1 MRTSLRDRLFSATRW
16 RLTLLNATVLC
27 TILLLLTGFL
37 YLVEA
42 ATTDAEINR
51 LLAHVVQQERG
62 EDLVQI
68 LQRRQ
73 LVIDPPRP
81 FSPAPLQ
88 AFFLLVDTQGRV
100 HEGAAYLLPG
110 LPDQGALQQALTTR
124 TSDVREITLHGVH
137 LRLVTAPVLDHTGK
151 PVGVIQVYVSLAGR
165 DSELSRLL
173 LVLLVS
179 SALGIG
185 VSALAARF
193 LAVRALI
200 PVQRAYE
207 QQEQFVADASHELRA
222 PLTLLQAD
230 VEVLKRALEPLP
242 PSGMGAGSIPGT
254 EQMRA
259 NVVEPCLGDRYPLAG
274 TRPKTAGTLSGG
286 QVTRPKTPGGDPL
299 LALSSADVEVIDE
312 MHTEIGHMNALIAD
326 LLTLARYDAGMHPFT
341 KQVVVLSPLLSSVVD
356 RLTMQAVQA
365 QVTLHLLL
373 PDDPE
378 HLAVEGDPTALRRL
392 FLALLHNAITYTPV
406 GGQVWLEAKGI
417 PTINRGTTRV
427 AVSVRDTGCGI
438 AATDLPH
445 LFTRFY
451 RADKAR
457 TRSGPTSEGQSPGGT
472 GLGLA
477 IAQAI
482 VERHGGTITAFSP
495 GEGQGST
502 FTVVLK
508 RIEQEAM
515 ISTPLPA
522 RHAFP
527 P

>member
-1 MRTSLRDRLFSATRW
+1 
-16 RLTLLNATVLC
+16 
-27 TILLLLTGFL
+27 
-37 YLVEA
+37 
-42 ATTDAEINR
+42 
-51 LLAHVVQQERG
+51 
-62 EDLVQI
+62 
-68 LQRRQ
+68 
-73 LVIDPPRP
+73 
-81 FSPAPLQ
+81 
-88 AFFLLVDTQGRV
+88 
-100 HEGAAYLLPG
+100 
-110 LPDQGALQQALTTR
+110 
-124 TSDVREITLHGVH
+124 
-137 LRLVTAPVLDHTGK
+137 
-151 PVGVIQVYVSLAGR
+151 
-165 DSELSRLL
+165 
-173 LVLLVS
+173 
-179 SALGIG
+179 
-185 VSALAARF
+185 
-193 LAVRALI
+193 
-200 PVQRAYE
+200 
-207 QQEQFVADASHELRA
+207 
-222 PLTLLQAD
+222 
-230 VEVLKRALEPLP
+230 
-242 PSGMGAGSIPGT
+242 
-254 EQMRA
+254 
-259 NVVEPCLGDRYPLAG
+259 
-274 TRPKTAGTLSGG
+274 
-286 QVTRPKTPGGDPL
+286 
-299 LALSSADVEVIDE
+299 VEVIDE

-356 RLTMQAVQA
+356 RLTTQAVQA

-378 HLAVEGDPTALRRL
+378 HLAVDGDPTALRRL

>member
-1 MRTSLRDRLFSATRW
+1 MSTSVRDALFSATRW
-16 RLTLLNATVLC
+16 RLTLLNVTVLC

-51 LLAHVVQQERG
+51 LLAQVVQQERG

-68 LQRRQ
+68 VQRRQ
-73 LVIDPPRP
+73 PVIDPPRS

-88 AFFLLVDTQGRV
+88 AFFLLVDTQERV
-100 HEGAAYLLPG
+100 HEGAAYVLPG
-110 LPDQGALQQALTTR
+110 LPDQGALQQVMATR
-124 TSDVREITLHGVH
+124 TSDLLEITLHGVH
-137 LRLVTAPVLDHTGK
+137 LRLATVPVLDRTGK
-151 PVGVIQVYVSLAGR
+151 PVGVIQAYVSLAGR
-165 DSELSRLL
+165 DSELERLL
-173 LVLLVS
+173 LVLLVG

-200 PVQRAYE
+200 PIQRAYE

-230 VEVLKRALEPLP
+230 VEVLKRALESLPLP
-242 PSGMGAGSIPGT
+242 GTRAESMPGT
-254 EQMRA
+254 EHMRGM
-259 NVVEPCLGDRYPLAG
+259 EGG
-274 TRPKTAGTLSGG
+274 ETLL
-286 QVTRPKTPGGDPL
+286 T
-299 LALSSADVEVIDE
+299 LSSADMEVIDE
-312 MHTEIGHMNALIAD
+312 MHAEIGHMNALITD

-341 KQVVVLSPLLSSVVD
+341 KHVVVLSPLLSSMVD
-356 RLTMQAVQA
+356 RLSMQTAQA
-365 QVTLHLLL
+365 QLTLHLLL

-392 FLALLHNAITYTPV
+392 FLALLQNAITYTPV
-406 GGQVWLEAKGI
+406 GGQIWLEAKGI
-417 PTINRGTTRV
+417 PGKRV

-457 TRSGPTSEGQSPGGT
+457 TRSGPIREGQSPGGA

-482 VERHGGTITAFSP
+482 VERHGGTITASSR

-508 RIEQEAM
+508 RIGQERTNA
-515 ISTPLPA
+515 TPLPA
-522 RHAFP
+522 RYESP

>member
-1 MRTSLRDRLFSATRW
+1 MSTPGHDEPFSATRW
-16 RLTLLNATVLC
+16 RLTLLNATALC

-37 YLVEA
+37 YVVEA
-42 ATTDAEINR
+42 ATTDAELNR

-68 LQRRQ
+68 LQRSQ
-73 LVIDPPRP
+73 PVIDPPRP
-81 FSPAPLQ
+81 FSPATLQ
-88 AFFLLVDTQGRV
+88 AFFLLVDTRGHV
-100 HEGAAYLLPG
+100 HEGAAYVLPG
-110 LPDQGALQQALTTR
+110 LPDQGTVQRALATR
-124 TSDVREITLHGVH
+124 TTDVRDISLHGWH
-137 LRLVTAPVLDHTGK
+137 LRLMTVPLLDHTGK

-165 DSELSRLL
+165 DSELERLL

-193 LAVRALI
+193 LAVRALM

-222 PLTLLQAD
+222 PLALLQAD
-230 VEVLKRALEPLP
+230 VEVLKRALVPFP
-242 PSGMGAGSIPGT
+242 PSGMRTGSMPET
-254 EQMRA
+254 EQMRGT
-259 NVVEPCLGDRYPLAG
+259 EGDD
-274 TRPKTAGTLSGG
+274 T
-286 QVTRPKTPGGDPL
+286 L
-299 LALSSADVEVIDE
+299 LALSGADVEIIDE

-326 LLTLARYDAGMHPFT
+326 LLTLARYDAGRHPFT
-341 KQVVVLSPLLSSVVD
+341 KQVVVLSPLLASMVE
-356 RLTMQAVQA
+356 RLTMQAAQA

-378 HLAVEGDPTALRRL
+378 HFAVEGDPSALRRL
-392 FLALLHNAITYTPV
+392 FLALLHNAITYTSA

-417 PTINRGTTRV
+417 AGKRV
-427 AVSVRDTGCGI
+427 AVSVHDTGCGI

-457 TRSGPTSEGQSPGGT
+457 TRSGPTGEGPGPGGT

-482 VERHGGTITAFSP
+482 VERHGGTIAASSP

-502 FTVVLK
+502 FTVVLR
-508 RIEQEAM
+508 RIEQGAM
-515 ISTPLPA
+515 TSTPLPA
-522 RHAFP
+522 RPAFP

>member
-1 MRTSLRDRLFSATRW
+1 MRTSLRDALFSATRW
-16 RLTLLNATVLC
+16 RLTLLNVTVLC

-51 LLAHVVQQERG
+51 LLARMVQQERE

-68 LQRRQ
+68 LQRSQ
-73 LVIDPPRP
+73 PVIDPPRP

-110 LPDQGALQQALTTR
+110 LPDQGALQKALATR
-124 TSDVREITLHGVH
+124 TPDLREITLHGVH
-137 LRLVTAPVLDHTGK
+137 LRLATVPVLDHTGK
-151 PVGVIQVYVSLAGR
+151 PVGVIQAYVSLAGR
-165 DSELSRLL
+165 DSELERLL
-173 LVLLVS
+173 LVLLVGG
-179 SALGIG
+179 ALGIG
-185 VSALAARF
+185 ISALAARF
-193 LAVRALI
+193 LAVRALV

-230 VEVLKRALEPLP
+230 VEVLKRALKPLP
-242 PSGMGAGSIPGT
+242 SSETGAGSAQGT
-254 EQMRA
+254 ERMR
-259 NVVEPCLGDRYPLAG
+259 G
-274 TRPKTAGTLSGG
+274 TE
-286 QVTRPKTPGGDPL
+286 GGDLL
-299 LALSSADVEVIDE
+299 LALSSVDMEVIDE
-312 MHTEIGHMNALIAD
+312 MHAEIGHMNALIAD
-326 LLTLARYDAGMHPFT
+326 LLTLARYDAGMLPFT
-341 KQVVVLSPLLSSVVD
+341 KQVVVLSPLLTSMVD

-378 HLAVEGDPTALRRL
+378 PLAVEGDPTALRRL
-392 FLALLHNAITYTPV
+392 FLALMHNAITYTPV
-406 GGQVWLEAKGI
+406 GGQIWLEAKGI
-417 PTINRGTTRV
+417 PGKRV

-438 AATDLPH
+438 AETDLPH

-457 TRSGPTSEGQSPGGT
+457 TRSGPMREGQSPGGT

-482 VERHGGTITAFSP
+482 VERHGGTITASSP

-508 RIEQEAM
+508 RDELRSPQ
-515 ISTPLPA
+515 L
-522 RHAFP
+522 
-527 P
+527 

>member
-1 MRTSLRDRLFSATRW
+1 MKISVRDALFRATRW
-16 RLTLLNATVLC
+16 RLTLLNVTVLC

-42 ATTDAEINR
+42 ATTDAEING

-68 LQRRQ
+68 VQRPQ
-73 LVIDPPRP
+73 PVIDPPRP

-100 HEGAAYLLPG
+100 HEGAAYVLPG
-110 LPDQGALQQALTTR
+110 LPDQGALQQVLVTS
-124 TSDVREITLHGVH
+124 TSDLRDITLQGVH
-137 LRLVTAPVLDHTGK
+137 LRLVTVPVLDRTGK
-151 PVGVIQVYVSLAGR
+151 SVGVIQAYVSLRGR
-165 DSELSRLL
+165 DSELERLL
-173 LVLLVS
+173 LVLLVG

-200 PVQRAYE
+200 PIQQAYD

-242 PSGMGAGSIPGT
+242 PSRTSAESM
-254 EQMRA
+254 
-259 NVVEPCLGDRYPLAG
+259 AG
-274 TRPKTAGTLSGG
+274 TGHMRGMEGG
-286 QVTRPKTPGGDPL
+286 ETL
-299 LALSSADVEVIDE
+299 LALHSADMEVIDE
-312 MHTEIGHMNALIAD
+312 MHAEIGHMNALITD
-326 LLTLARYDAGMHPFT
+326 LLMLASYDADMHPFT
-341 KQVVVLSPLLSSVVD
+341 KQMVVLSPLLSSIVD
-356 RLTMQAVQA
+356 RLRIQAVQA
-365 QVTLHLLL
+365 QLTLHLL
-373 PDDPE
+373 PDDPDPE
-378 HLAVEGDPTALRRL
+378 PLAVEGDPTALRRL
-392 FLALLHNAITYTPV
+392 FLALLHNAITYTPA
-406 GGQVWLEAKGI
+406 GGQIWLEAKGI
-417 PTINRGTTRV
+417 AGKRV
-427 AVSVRDTGCGI
+427 AVAVRDTGCGI

-457 TRSGPTSEGQSPGGT
+457 TRSGTTRAEPSPGGA

-482 VERHGGTITAFSP
+482 VERHGGTITASSS

-508 RIEQEAM
+508 RIGHERTHA
-515 ISTPLPA
+515 TPPPA
-522 RHAFP
+522 RHESP

>member
-1 MRTSLRDRLFSATRW
+1 MRTSLRDALFSATRW

-27 TILLLLTGFL
+27 TILLLLTSFL

-42 ATTDAEINR
+42 VTTNAEINR
-51 LLAHVVQQERG
+51 LLAQVVQQERG

-68 LQRRQ
+68 LQRPQ
-73 LVIDPPRP
+73 PVIDPPRP
-81 FSPAPLQ
+81 FNPAPLQ

-100 HEGAAYLLPG
+100 HEGAADVLPG
-110 LPDQGALQQALTTR
+110 LPDQGALQKVLATR
-124 TSDVREITLHGVH
+124 TSDLRDITLHGVH
-137 LRLVTAPVLDHTGK
+137 LRLATVPVLDRTGK
-151 PVGVIQVYVSLAGR
+151 PVGVIQAYVSLAGR
-165 DSELSRLL
+165 DSELKRLL
-173 LVLLVS
+173 LVLLVG
-179 SALGIG
+179 SALGIV

-200 PVQRAYE
+200 PIQRAYA

-222 PLTLLQAD
+222 PLTLMQAD

-242 PSGMGAGSIPGT
+242 SPGT
-254 EQMRA
+254 SAESMA
-259 NVVEPCLGDRYPLAG
+259 ETGYMG
-274 TRPKTAGTLSGG
+274 GMEGGETLL
-286 QVTRPKTPGGDPL
+286 T
-299 LALSSADVEVIDE
+299 LSSAEVEVIDE
-312 MHTEIGHMNALIAD
+312 MHAEIGHMNGLISD
-326 LLTLARYDAGMHPFT
+326 LLTLASYDAGMHPFT
-341 KQVVVLSPLLSSVVD
+341 KHVVVLSPLLSSVVD

-378 HLAVEGDPTALRRL
+378 PLAVEGDPTALRRL
-392 FLALLHNAITYTPV
+392 FLALLHNAITYTPA
-406 GGQVWLEAKGI
+406 GGQIWLEAKGI
-417 PTINRGTTRV
+417 AGKRME
-427 AVSVRDTGCGI
+427 VSVRDTGYGI

-457 TRSGPTSEGQSPGGT
+457 TRSGPTRAGQCPGGT

-482 VERHGGTITAFSP
+482 VERHGGTITASSC

-508 RIEQEAM
+508 QVEPAVAM
-515 ISTPLPA
+515 ASSISGGGE
-522 RHAFP
+522 
-527 P
+527 

>member
-1 MRTSLRDRLFSATRW
+1 MRTSLRETLFRATRW
-16 RLTLLNATVLC
+16 RLTLLNVTALC

-51 LLAHVVQQERG
+51 LLAHMVHQERG

-68 LQRRQ
+68 VQRPQ
-73 LVIDPPRP
+73 PVIDPPRP

-110 LPDQGALQQALTTR
+110 LPDQEALQQALATGTP
-124 TSDVREITLHGVH
+124 DVREITLHGVH
-137 LRLVTAPVLDHTGK
+137 LRLVTVPVLDHTGK
-151 PVGVIQVYVSLAGR
+151 PAGVIQVYVSLAGR
-165 DSELSRLL
+165 DSELERLL
-173 LVLLVS
+173 LVLLVGG
-179 SALGIG
+179 ALGIG

-230 VEVLKRALEPLP
+230 VEVLKRALKPLP
-242 PSGMGAGSIPGT
+242 PFGT
-254 EQMRA
+254 E
-259 NVVEPCLGDRYPLAG
+259 
-274 TRPKTAGTLSGG
+274 
-286 QVTRPKTPGGDPL
+286 GGDPL

-312 MHTEIGHMNALIAD
+312 MHAEIGHMNALIAD
-326 LLTLARYDAGMHPFT
+326 LLTLASYDAGMPPFT
-341 KQVVVLSPLLSSVVD
+341 KQVVVLSPLLSSIVD
-356 RLTMQAVQA
+356 RLTMQAIQA
-365 QVTLHLLL
+365 QLTLHLLL

-392 FLALLHNAITYTPV
+392 FLALMHNAITYTPV
-406 GGQVWLEAKGI
+406 GGQIWLEAKGI
-417 PTINRGTTRV
+417 AGKRV
-427 AVSVRDTGCGI
+427 AVSLRDTGCGL
-438 AATDLPH
+438 AAADLPH

-457 TRSGPTSEGQSPGGT
+457 TRSGPTSGGQSPGGT

-477 IAQAI
+477 IVQAI
-482 VERHGGTITAFSP
+482 VEQHGGTITASSP

-508 RIEQEAM
+508 RIGQEAT

-522 RHAFP
+522 RRAFP

>member
-1 MRTSLRDRLFSATRW
+1 MRTSVRDALFSATRW
-16 RLTLLNATVLC
+16 RLTLLNVTVLC

-42 ATTDAEINR
+42 TTTDAEINR

-68 LQRRQ
+68 VQRRQ
-73 LVIDPPRP
+73 PVIDPPHT

-88 AFFLLVDTQGRV
+88 AFFLLVDTQERV
-100 HEGAAYLLPG
+100 HEGAAYVLPG
-110 LPDQGALQQALTTR
+110 LPDQGALQQVLATR
-124 TSDVREITLHGVH
+124 TSDLSEIMLHGVH
-137 LRLVTAPVLDHTGK
+137 LRLATVPVLDRTGK
-151 PVGVIQVYVSLAGR
+151 PVGVIQAYVSLAGR
-165 DSELSRLL
+165 DSELERLL
-173 LVLLVS
+173 LVLLVG

-200 PVQRAYE
+200 PIQRAYE

-242 PSGMGAGSIPGT
+242 LPGTRAESMPGT
-254 EQMRA
+254 EYMRGM
-259 NVVEPCLGDRYPLAG
+259 EGG
-274 TRPKTAGTLSGG
+274 ETLL
-286 QVTRPKTPGGDPL
+286 T
-299 LALSSADVEVIDE
+299 LSSADMEVIDE
-312 MHTEIGHMNALIAD
+312 MHAEIGHMNALITD

-341 KQVVVLSPLLSSVVD
+341 IHVVVLSPLLSSMVD
-356 RLTMQAVQA
+356 RLSMQTAQA
-365 QVTLHLLL
+365 QLTLHLLL

-392 FLALLHNAITYTPV
+392 FLALLQNAITYTPV
-406 GGQVWLEAKGI
+406 GGQIWLEAKGI
-417 PTINRGTTRV
+417 PGKRV

-457 TRSGPTSEGQSPGGT
+457 TRSGPIREGQSPGGA

-477 IAQAI
+477 IVQAI
-482 VERHGGTITAFSP
+482 VERHGGTITASSR

-508 RIEQEAM
+508 RIGPERTNA
-515 ISTPLPA
+515 TPLPA
-522 RHAFP
+522 RYESP